1 LYLSNAPVSTS
12 RETHV
17 SGRFSISAAEIHTR
31 LETVL
36 TELQRA
42 EKNAVLLFGEIL
54 RRKLY
59 RDLGYSSIQ
68 AYAAESLGFTP
79 SKTSQFVRLT
89 GAREELPRLR
99 QSVAAGELGWT
110 KAREVAKVA
119 TPESEERW
127 IAEAERSSSRKLEQT
142 VQAARK
148 QACQAP
154 LAAGQSALDLAD
166 SLVDPLPTD
175 VPIAAC
181 TNYTTEQYARYEA
194 LLETIRKRG
203 NRKDSSVRGMDRA
216 ELILAALN
224 DLAEILAQGAETKAP
239 SSPPYQVVVY
249 TCQKCGKAEVQ
260 TDRGPKPES
269 AEVVQCDAVIREPGK
284 PNRSTIPPKA
294 RQAAMVC
301 AGHRCE
307 TPGCGRTRFLEV
319 HHHRPRSLGGG
330 NEAAKLQVLCSS
342 CHQLVH
348 RHGQSQPAHRR
359 YERMG

>member
-1 LYLSNAPVSTS
+1 
-12 RETHV
+12 
-17 SGRFSISAAEIHTR
+17 
-31 LETVL
+31 
-36 TELQRA
+36 
-42 EKNAVLLFGEIL
+42 LFGEIL

-79 SKTSQFVRLT
+79 SKTSQFVRLA

-99 QSVAAGELGWT
+99 QSVASGELGWT

-175 VPIAAC
+175 VPIAVS

-194 LLETIRKRG
+194 LL
-203 NRKDSSVRGMDRA
+203 
-216 ELILAALN
+216 
-224 DLAEILAQGAETKAP
+224 
-239 SSPPYQVVVY
+239 
-249 TCQKCGKAEVQ
+249 
-260 TDRGPKPES
+260 
-269 AEVVQCDAVIREPGK
+269 
-284 PNRSTIPPKA
+284 
-294 RQAAMVC
+294 
-301 AGHRCE
+301 
-307 TPGCGRTRFLEV
+307 
-319 HHHRPRSLGGG
+319 
-330 NEAAKLQVLCSS
+330 
-342 CHQLVH
+342 
-348 RHGQSQPAHRR
+348 
-359 YERMG
+359 